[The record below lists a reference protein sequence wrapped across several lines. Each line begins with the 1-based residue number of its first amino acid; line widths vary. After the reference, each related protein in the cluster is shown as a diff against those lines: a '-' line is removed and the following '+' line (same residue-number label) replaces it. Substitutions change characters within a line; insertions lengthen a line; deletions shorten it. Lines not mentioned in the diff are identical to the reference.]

1 MDEGSGSA
9 LGGGVEG
16 AVAAALAA
24 EAVAAGVVAVE
35 VVAAEAV
42 AAEAVAEAVAEV
54 GVGPTA
60 EVPAGVVPE
69 EDHYGMPGGLYGYC
83 VEAPEGRLRR
93 LLQCVSRSDIL
104 EQLFRWKGQA
114 RHGSN
119 LRMTV
124 VGSHS
129 YSCAGSPAPMP
140 AELVH
145 SH

>member
-35 VVAAEAV
+35 VV

-83 VEAPEGRLRR
+83 VEALEGRLRR

-104 EQLFRWKGQA
+104 EQLFRWKGRA

>member
-16 AVAAALAA
+16 VVAAAPAA
-24 EAVAAGVVAVE
+24 EAVAAE

-42 AAEAVAEAVAEV
+42 AAEAVAEV

-69 EDHYGMPGGLYGYC
+69 EDHYGMPGGLYGCC
-83 VEAPEGRLRR
+83 VEALEGRLRR

-104 EQLFRWKGQA
+104 EQLFR
-114 RHGSN
+114 
-119 LRMTV
+119 
-124 VGSHS
+124 
-129 YSCAGSPAPMP
+129 
-140 AELVH
+140 
-145 SH
+145 